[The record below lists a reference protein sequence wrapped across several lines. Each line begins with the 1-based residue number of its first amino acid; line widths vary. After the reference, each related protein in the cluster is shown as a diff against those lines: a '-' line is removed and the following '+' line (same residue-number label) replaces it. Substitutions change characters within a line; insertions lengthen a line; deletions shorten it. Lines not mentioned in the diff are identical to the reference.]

1 MPWKFVDESQQLAK
15 YYASRK
21 YVYDIID
28 LDLEA
33 AHRRDQSADADF
45 DVDAVWGEI
54 PHPQRTRNDDNTI
67 FKSYIP
73 RYLEANPLGSSLVFC
88 MGSKVNG
95 TLIPLHLV
103 GSFFDF
109 VPARIGFNPAL
120 DDVVSC
126 LCSIY
131 SRKYSTP
138 YGYQKD
144 IYQSYVRSL
153 ASVRTCLQAPLL
165 RMKSETLCA
174 SILLQICEVSSPDF
188 VLLNF
193 RQNKRDCV

>member
-1 MPWKFVDESQQLAK
+1 MWE
-15 YYASRK
+15 
-21 YVYDIID
+21 
-28 LDLEA
+28 
-33 AHRRDQSADADF
+33 
-45 DVDAVWGEI
+45 EI
-54 PHPQRTRNDDNTI
+54 PFPQRTRNDDDTI
-67 FKSYIP
+67 FNINVP
-73 RYLEANPLGSSLVFC
+73 RYLEPNPLGFSLVFC

-109 VPARIGFNPAL
+109 VPARMGLNPAL

-153 ASVRTCLQAPLL
+153 ASVRTCLQDPLL
-165 RMKSETLCA
+165 RMESETLCA
-174 SILLQICEVSSPDF
+174 SILLQMCEVCLFLSKNP
-188 VLLNF
+188 LNGLNEANW
-193 RQNKRDCV
+193 RGS